1 MISPEVLR
9 RYPFFSRFS
18 DTALKSVAMISE
30 EVAFKQGEVIYE
42 SGQPNAAVLLLET
55 GCIESF
61 LIVHDPN
68 RPGVHK
74 EYYLDD
80 LDPGEVFGI
89 SAMMEEKVHTT
100 TAQASRDGKL
110 VRIDAAGL
118 EVLCEAD
125 PSFGYM
131 IIKEMSDTLL
141 KRLQQ
146 DRIQLAACQ

>member
-9 RYPFFSRFS
+9 RYSFFSRFN
-18 DTALKSVAMISE
+18 DTILKQVAMISE
-30 EVAFKQGEVIYE
+30 EVSFKQGEVIYE
-42 SGQPNAAVLLLET
+42 AGKPNQAVLLLET

-61 LIVHDPN
+61 LVIEDPD
-68 RPGVHK
+68 HK
-74 EYYLDD
+74 PAAREFYLDD

-89 SAMMEEKVHTT
+89 SAMVEEKVHTT

-110 VRIDAAGL
+110 VRIDAARL
-118 EVLCEAD
+118 EGLCEED
-125 PSFGYM
+125 PRFGYM
-131 IIKEMSDTLL
+131 LMKEMADTLL

>member
-1 MISPEVLR
+1 MISPELLR
-9 RYPFFSRFS
+9 RYPFFSKFS
-18 DTALKSVAMISE
+18 ATALKSVAMISE
-30 EVAFKQGEVIYE
+30 EVVFKQGEVIYE

-61 LIVHDPN
+61 LIVKDPN
-68 RPGVHK
+68 RPEVHK

-100 TAQASRDGKL
+100 TAQASREGKL
-110 VRIDAAGL
+110 VRIDAAKL
-118 EVLCEAD
+118 DALCQED
-125 PSFGYM
+125 PAFGYM
-131 IIKEMSDTLL
+131 LMKEMAETLL

>member
-42 SGQPNAAVLLLET
+42 AGQPNAAVLLLET

-89 SAMMEEKVHTT
+89 SAMVEEKVHTT

-110 VRIDAAGL
+110 VRIDAAKL
-118 EVLCEAD
+118 EALCETD
-125 PSFGYM
+125 PKFGVM
-131 IIKEMSDTLL
+131 LMKEMADTLL